1 MKFQTIAHEMGH
13 NIGLDHDC
21 INYNC
26 AYWGDYY
33 VGPRVQDG
41 VECYGYMDYND
52 TTNYWSPC
60 SVQDLKTYIN
70 SLSDPFCL
78 EGLGKHLEY
87 LWNHFTHVLVGYI
100 KCCDN
105 IE

>member
-1 MKFQTIAHEMGH
+1 MGH

-78 EGLGKHLEY
+78 EGLGKRLEY
-87 LWNHFTHVLVGYI
+87 L
-100 KCCDN
+100 
-105 IE
+105 

>member
-1 MKFQTIAHEMGH
+1 MGH

-70 SLSDPFCL
+70 SLSGPFCL

-87 LWNHFTHVLVGYI
+87 L
-100 KCCDN
+100 
-105 IE
+105 